1 MDILAQDLR
10 STFRLL
16 RHAPAFAALVIATL
30 AVGIGANATI
40 FSVVNAVFLRPFPY
54 AAPDRIVQVFE
65 NLRDKPQLYSNTSF
79 PNLIDWRAASHTLSG
94 IVAITGGGANLTTN
108 GEAERVTAINA
119 TANLFDVLGV
129 RPILGR
135 GFAPGEDDRG
145 AAARVVVLSD
155 GFWRRRFAGDKGIL
169 GRIID
174 LDGGPY
180 TVIGVMAPDFVFPA
194 GGRMPD
200 LWLPFTGPAG
210 IVENRGARFFDVFAR
225 LAPGVSIEQA
235 SLEMRQIAARLER
248 QYPNDDANRSVLL
261 MPLRQAVAG
270 SVREPLLV
278 LLGAVVLVLLVACA
292 NVASLLL
299 ARAATREH
307 DVAIRLALGAS
318 RSRLTRQFLTESVV
332 LAVVGAI
339 AGTAAAWIALR
350 MVGSVGA
357 RFLPIPGDIPL
368 DGRVLLA
375 LLIVSVS
382 SGVLFGLAPALRG
395 TARPL
400 RDALAGAGKSTAG
413 TVRQRSRSTLVVAQI
428 ALSLVLLVG
437 AGLLLRSFLLLAH
450 TSTGLNANGV
460 VTTRLSV
467 SRRGADSTAT
477 GRASRV
483 FTPVLE
489 QLRAT
494 PGVIAA
500 GVTTHIPLQR
510 WGTNGTFRI
519 VGHPKPTPGQEPHA
533 EFRTI
538 SPGYLAAL
546 GIPLRRGRDFNDGD
560 HSTANEPVIVNE
572 AFARRELPGIDPI
585 GQRIAL
591 DDSMVFTVVGVAGD
605 VRQAGLTSPPLAE
618 IYFTYRSER
627 ATWLTPINLLVR
639 TALPTTAAVAVVRRA
654 VATVAP
660 DVPLYQVSTME
671 EIIGASLG
679 SRRLNLWLIGS
690 FGVITLVLSAAGL
703 YGVVAYTVA
712 QRTREVGIRMA
723 LGAQRGQVVRLVLRY
738 GAVRAALGISL
749 GVVAALAAT
758 RALAS
763 MLVGVRADDPMTYVG
778 VAALLALTALAAS
791 WIPARRAARVDPM
804 VAIRAE

>member
-180 TVIGVMAPDFVFPA
+180 TVIGVTAPDFVFPA

-339 AGTAAAWIALR
+339 AGTAAV
-350 MVGSVGA
+350 VGSA
-357 RFLPIPGDIPL
+357 
-368 DGRVLLA
+368 
-375 LLIVSVS
+375 
-382 SGVLFGLAPALRG
+382 
-395 TARPL
+395 
-400 RDALAGAGKSTAG
+400 
-413 TVRQRSRSTLVVAQI
+413 
-428 ALSLVLLVG
+428 
-437 AGLLLRSFLLLAH
+437 
-450 TSTGLNANGV
+450 
-460 VTTRLSV
+460 
-467 SRRGADSTAT
+467 
-477 GRASRV
+477 
-483 FTPVLE
+483 
-489 QLRAT
+489 
-494 PGVIAA
+494 
-500 GVTTHIPLQR
+500 
-510 WGTNGTFRI
+510 
-519 VGHPKPTPGQEPHA
+519 
-533 EFRTI
+533 
-538 SPGYLAAL
+538 
-546 GIPLRRGRDFNDGD
+546 
-560 HSTANEPVIVNE
+560 
-572 AFARRELPGIDPI
+572 
-585 GQRIAL
+585 
-591 DDSMVFTVVGVAGD
+591 
-605 VRQAGLTSPPLAE
+605 
-618 IYFTYRSER
+618 
-627 ATWLTPINLLVR
+627 VR
-639 TALPTTAAVAVVRRA
+639 T
-654 VATVAP
+654 
-660 DVPLYQVSTME
+660 
-671 EIIGASLG
+671 
-679 SRRLNLWLIGS
+679 SRLIGVS
-690 FGVITLVLSAAGL
+690 H
-703 YGVVAYTVA
+703 VA
-712 QRTREVGIRMA
+712 RS
-723 LGAQRGQVVRLVLRY
+723 LRY
-738 GAVRAALGISL
+738 VK
-749 GVVAALAAT
+749 
-758 RALAS
+758 
-763 MLVGVRADDPMTYVG
+763 
-778 VAALLALTALAAS
+778 
-791 WIPARRAARVDPM
+791 
-804 VAIRAE
+804 